1 MKANHVKIELK
12 KLKLYPALSEETQ
25 AYSAAIFLDGRHIAD
40 VHNDGHGA
48 SDNVMPKAPFT
59 YDQLL
64 ALEKRIAT
72 EYPPLKSS
80 ITGEHLPYTLEMLC
94 GDLIHRAGVE
104 KRLARAMKSKIVA
117 IIDGT
122 LSEFSFK
129 GMKVLSPALSA
140 QLTPAILR
148 KHPAAKLLNT
158 LPLDEAVDAVL
169 AISK

>member
-48 SDNVMPKAPFT
+48 SDNVRPKAPFT
-59 YDQLL
+59 YDDLL
-64 ALEKRIAT
+64 ALEKRIAAQ
-72 EYPPLKSS
+72 YPPQKG
-80 ITGEHLPYTLEMLC
+80 ITGVDIPYTLECVC
-94 GDLIHRAGVE
+94 GDLIHRAGVQ

-117 IIDGT
+117 IIDGA

-129 GMKVLSPALSA
+129 GIKVLSPALSA

>member
-48 SDNVMPKAPFT
+48 ADNVMPKAPFT

-64 ALEKRIAT
+64 ALEKRIAA
-72 EYPPLKSS
+72 EHPPLKSS
-80 ITGEHLPYTLEMLC
+80 ITGEDLPYTLEMLC

-104 KRLARAMKSKIVA
+104 RRLARAMKSKIVA
-117 IIDGT
+117 IIDGG

-129 GMKVLSPALSA
+129 GVKAPSPALRA

-148 KHPAAKLLNT
+148 KHPTAKLLNT
-158 LPLDEAVDAVL
+158 LPLEEAVDAVL
-169 AISK
+169 AASK